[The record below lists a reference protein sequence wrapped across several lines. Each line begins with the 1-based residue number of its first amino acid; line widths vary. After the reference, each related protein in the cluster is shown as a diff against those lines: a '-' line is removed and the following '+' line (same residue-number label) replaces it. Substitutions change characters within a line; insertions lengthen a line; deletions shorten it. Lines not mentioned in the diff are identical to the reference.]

1 MSRIESGKL
10 TIEETDV
17 HLPDVIHDLKTIVQP
32 SADAKQLELIV
43 DMQDV
48 RHEDIVADRLRL
60 NQALLNILS
69 NAIKFTPAGGTIRF
83 WVIEKDPADDQTANF
98 EFHIK
103 DNGIGMSEEFQKVI
117 FEAFTREK
125 TSTVSGIQGTGL
137 GMAITKKIVDMMGGT
152 ISVQSREGEGS
163 EFVVALPCR
172 ISTGSAAP
180 ETPPAPE
187 RRDGQAQPLKND
199 RDGQPGRTNGP
210 DAMPDF
216 TGKRVLLAEDN
227 EMNQMIAENI
237 LSSAGFQV
245 DIAADGTESV
255 EKVRNAPAGTYDLI
269 LMDIQ
274 MPKMDGHEAARQ
286 IRAMEDGR
294 KAGIPI
300 VAVTANVFE
309 EDRKTALEAG
319 MNGHLA
325 KPYDI
330 PTMMKTLQELLK

>member
-1 MSRIESGKL
+1 
-10 TIEETDV
+10 
-17 HLPDVIHDLKTIVQP
+17 
-32 SADAKQLELIV
+32 
-43 DMQDV
+43 
-48 RHEDIVADRLRL
+48 
-60 NQALLNILS
+60 
-69 NAIKFTPAGGTIRF
+69 
-83 WVIEKDPADDQTANF
+83 
-98 EFHIK
+98 
-103 DNGIGMSEEFQKVI
+103 
-117 FEAFTREK
+117 
-125 TSTVSGIQGTGL
+125 
-137 GMAITKKIVDMMGGT
+137 
-152 ISVQSREGEGS
+152 
-163 EFVVALPCR
+163 
-172 ISTGSAAP
+172 
-180 ETPPAPE
+180 
-187 RRDGQAQPLKND
+187 
-199 RDGQPGRTNGP
+199 
-210 DAMPDF
+210 MPDF

-245 DIAADGTESV
+245 DIAADGTEAV